1 MSKIRDLGL
10 QLNWKETPYKRDTR
24 CFPEYFAKFFR
35 TPSRWRTVSLKLS
48 LIHIVQMLLQT
59 EKMLREENV
68 FLIKS
73 GTKLWATYTTFSSR
87 DFLFFVFA
95 RLLIYATF
103 SRVFFLRNLFFKVL
117 ETKKTTQWGMNERFK
132 YVEFY
137 VFF

>member
-1 MSKIRDLGL
+1 
-10 QLNWKETPYKRDTR
+10 
-24 CFPEYFAKFFR
+24 
-35 TPSRWRTVSLKLS
+35 
-48 LIHIVQMLLQT
+48 MLLQT